1 MRNSLIA
8 NTTLAAIVATLALSG
23 CQRDHSDLATGTPG
37 ATEPAATQPTT
48 ALAGADTALPTD
60 DATLQM
66 DAGATASDAT
76 TMSYS
81 CDDGHR
87 VEIIQT
93 DTARIMLADGRRV
106 EITRAAGSA
115 PPMYSGE
122 GLQFS
127 VGDQGGTLSQD
138 EVGSFDCR
146 ATS

>member
-8 NTTLAAIVATLALSG
+8 NTAVAAIAAALALSA

-37 ATEPAATQPTT
+37 ATEPAATQPT
-48 ALAGADTALPTD
+48 AGLASADTALPAD
-60 DATLQM
+60 DASLQM
-66 DAGATASDAT
+66 DAGVTASDAT
-76 TMSYS
+76 TMSYT

-87 VEIIQT
+87 VEIVET
-93 DTARIMLADGRRV
+93 DTARVMLADGRRV

-127 VGDQGGTLSQD
+127 VGNQGGTLSQD
-138 EVGSFDCR
+138 ELGSFDCR